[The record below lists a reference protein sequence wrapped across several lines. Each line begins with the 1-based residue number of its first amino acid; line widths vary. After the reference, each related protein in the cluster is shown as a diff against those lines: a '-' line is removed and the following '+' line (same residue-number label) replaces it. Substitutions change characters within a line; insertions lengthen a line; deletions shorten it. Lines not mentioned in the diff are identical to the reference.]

1 MNKRIGHD
9 AVYFSI
15 AWSKLFKYHKHA
27 AARVL
32 PELPGILYFYSV
44 TGKKLTDL
52 LCFGCWREGLRMGMR
67 DLFDAAYSKQPYL
80 TESLA
85 DREMY
90 YKYCVVDTNPSDM
103 KDIMYYLIRT
113 HSPELNDFRAVEDSK
128 RYRDIC
134 VDEVTID
141 EPNYGRE
148 GKKGAFYS

>member
-1 MNKRIGHD
+1 
-9 AVYFSI
+9 
-15 AWSKLFKYHKHA
+15 
-27 AARVL
+27 
-32 PELPGILYFYSV
+32 
-44 TGKKLTDL
+44 
-52 LCFGCWREGLRMGMR
+52 MGMR